1 MKITILQTKIT
12 FEFPDEPPAS
22 SSYPN
27 ATNPFDN
34 FVTKIQSLRRSRDE
48 NKLSL
53 TKEPKSILE
62 IKNYGTF
69 FQE

>member
-12 FEFPDEPPAS
+12 FEFPDDHQTS
-22 SSYPN
+22 SFYPS
-27 ATNPFDN
+27 AVNPFDN

-48 NKLSL
+48 NKLSF
-53 TKEPKSILE
+53 TKEPKPILE
-62 IKNYGTF
+62 IKDYGTF